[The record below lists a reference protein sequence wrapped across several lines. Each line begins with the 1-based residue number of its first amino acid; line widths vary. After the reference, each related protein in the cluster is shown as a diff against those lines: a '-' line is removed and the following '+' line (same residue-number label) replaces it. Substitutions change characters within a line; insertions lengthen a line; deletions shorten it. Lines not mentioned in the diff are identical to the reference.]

1 MCWCLAPAD
10 SPSITKGMDINSTTV
25 MVTWTEPQTPNGI
38 IRYYAIN
45 VTKKADG
52 TFVDAVL
59 TNSDITSATVSGLE
73 FSTDYIFSVRAFTVK
88 YSGFSDPVTGRSG
101 EHRKKMFCSTLGYLS
116 CDQILHCSSE

>member
-10 SPSITKGMDINSTTV
+10 SPSITKVMDINSTTV

-73 FSTDYIFSVRAFTVK
+73 FSTHYIFSVRAFTVK
-88 YSGFSDPVTGRSG
+88 YSSFSDPVTGRSG